1 MITHWIVA
9 VLWNGKQAVKDMIY
23 RQLLSAVEEEDCYCE
38 IVFEDSERWDAI
50 REAVNRPV
58 KTKKSC
64 AVVSKN
70 KALAQDAA
78 EVMQT
83 YLNDWIVHPV
93 DDVKNNDY
101 SYEDAVFVV
110 GCSCDEMLILP
121 PKKGAKKKIFWLNEP
136 FFMENEAKTSIVN
149 EIGEKMNELGWD
161 IFDYH
166 NITYISSIEC
176 EMAFVK
182 IYREEITPMAL
193 MLKDDFV
200 MWDDY
205 GLPVSFSRMSSENI
219 QLFLESNCRFSDMA
233 CQLSAKRKNNEG

>member
-1 MITHWIVA
+1 
-9 VLWNGKQAVKDMIY
+9 
-23 RQLLSAVEEEDCYCE
+23 
-38 IVFEDSERWDAI
+38 
-50 REAVNRPV
+50 
-58 KTKKSC
+58 
-64 AVVSKN
+64 
-70 KALAQDAA
+70 
-78 EVMQT
+78 
-83 YLNDWIVHPV
+83 
-93 DDVKNNDY
+93 
-101 SYEDAVFVV
+101 
-110 GCSCDEMLILP
+110 
-121 PKKGAKKKIFWLNEP
+121 
-136 FFMENEAKTSIVN
+136 
-149 EIGEKMNELGWD
+149 MNELGWD